1 MVLTKRD
8 YMLIVLLVMSQFVIL
23 YTLLQLYIAIYEKDI
38 CKCQQDLDLYFP

>member
-23 YTLLQLYIAIYEKDI
+23 YTLLQLYIAVYEKDI
-38 CKCQQDLDLYFP
+38 CKCPQDLYFP